1 MLGKIFR
8 LGNYQLNKSEEGSYL
23 MGIPEIIAIDGPA
36 GSGKSTIGKLLAE
49 HLDYLYFDTGV
60 MYRAVTLAVIN
71 QGIDIENELMVS
83 SLAENLEIDL
93 QIPTLKDGRDCDIL
107 MEGQD
112 VTWDIRSPEVD
123 AKVSI
128 VSAYPRVRQALS
140 EKQRRIGLQGR
151 VVMMGRDIGTVVLPE
166 ADLKVYLDASL
177 EERAGRRYHER
188 IQRGEDVDYDS
199 ILVMLRERDRIDST
213 RKYAPLKPADDS
225 IVVDTDGMT
234 IQQVF
239 ATILKLAEKHR
250 VQ

>member
-1 MLGKIFR
+1 
-8 LGNYQLNKSEEGSYL
+8 
-23 MGIPEIIAIDGPA
+23 
-36 GSGKSTIGKLLAE
+36 
-49 HLDYLYFDTGV
+49 

-71 QGIDIENELMVS
+71 QGIDVENELMVS

-93 QIPTLKDGRDCDIL
+93 QTPTLKDGRDCDIL

-128 VSAYPRVRQALS
+128 VSAYPKVRQALS

-239 ATILKLAEKHR
+239 ATILELTEKHR

>member
-1 MLGKIFR
+1 
-8 LGNYQLNKSEEGSYL
+8 
-23 MGIPEIIAIDGPA
+23 MGMAEIIAIDGPA

-49 HLDYLYFDTGV
+49 YLDYLYFDTGV
-60 MYRAVTLAVIN
+60 MYRAVTLAAIN
-71 QGIDIENELMVS
+71 QGIDIENELRVS
-83 SLAENLEIDL
+83 SLAENVKIDL
-93 QIPTLKDGRDCDIL
+93 QTPTIKDGRDCDIL

-123 AKVSI
+123 AKVSV
-128 VSAYPRVRQALS
+128 VSAYPKVRQVLS
-140 EKQRRIGLQGR
+140 EKQRQIGLQGR

-166 ADLKVYLDASL
+166 ADLKIYLDASL

-199 ILVMLRERDRIDST
+199 ILAMLRERDRIDST
-213 RKYAPLKPADDS
+213 REFAPLKPADDS
-225 IVVDTDGMT
+225 IVIDTDGLN

-239 ATILKLAEKHR
+239 ATIVELTEKHR

>member
-1 MLGKIFR
+1 M
-8 LGNYQLNKSEEGSYL
+8 EE
-23 MGIPEIIAIDGPA
+23 
-36 GSGKSTIGKLLAE
+36 
-49 HLDYLYFDTGV
+49 
-60 MYRAVTLAVIN
+60 
-71 QGIDIENELMVS
+71 
-83 SLAENLEIDL
+83 
-93 QIPTLKDGRDCDIL
+93 
-107 MEGQD
+107 QD

-140 EKQRRIGLQGR
+140 EKQRQIGLQGR

-166 ADLKVYLDASL
+166 ADLKIYLDASL

-199 ILVMLRERDRIDST
+199 ILAMLRERDRIDST

-225 IVVDTDGMT
+225 IMIDTDGMT

-239 ATILKLAEKHR
+239 ALILELTEKHR